1 MSVLKSDMVVV
12 DSIRLRQECSTAG
25 EASFRTIVS
34 LSNGA
39 APVKPMMD
47 TDGDGRVTSRDSRVN
62 RQSLSTGVN
71 YGGSLLVTLG
81 GNKNKLVL
89 CNTGVSGTIECNPLG
104 SSSRVVSRVSWRE
117 IIAD

>member
-1 MSVLKSDMVVV
+1 MSVLKNDMVVV

-34 LSNGA
+34 LSNGT
-39 APVKPMMD
+39 APDKPLMD
-47 TDGDGRVTSRDSRVN
+47 TDGDGRVTSRDSKAN

-71 YGGSLLVTLG
+71 YGGSLLVTLA

-89 CNTGVSGTIECNPLG
+89 CNTGVSGTIECNQLG

-117 IIAD
+117 LIAD